1 MFSQWHKTLF
11 NYMSYLSIFFI
22 IVTYTG
28 LFYINPKYIT
38 TVHDYILYYV
48 CAILLIRFNPYVK
61 EDYENQ
67 SNVDFATQSNVVFD
81 RKIAFTAGIIL
92 LTSIVGQH
100 LSIR

>member
-1 MFSQWHKTLF
+1 
-11 NYMSYLSIFFI
+11 MSYLSIFFI

-28 LFYINPKYIT
+28 VFYINPKYIT

-48 CAILLIRFNPYVK
+48 CAILLIRFNPYVR
-61 EDYENQ
+61 EDYAN
-67 SNVDFATQSNVVFD
+67 QSNVVFD